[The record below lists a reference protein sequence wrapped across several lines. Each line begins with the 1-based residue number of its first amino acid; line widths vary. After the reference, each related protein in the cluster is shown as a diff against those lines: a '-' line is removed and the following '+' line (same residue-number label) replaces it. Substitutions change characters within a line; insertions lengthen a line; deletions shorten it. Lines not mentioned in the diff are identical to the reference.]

1 MIKSTGFKT
10 DWASMG
16 KHSVF
21 PVRTMP
27 PASQS
32 YVRYFLFL
40 LCDLTL
46 DKEQHMEGVGGS
58 GNTELSEN
66 EKALG

>member
-21 PVRTMP
+21 PVRIMP

-46 DKEQHMEGVGGS
+46 DKEQHMEG
-58 GNTELSEN
+58 LC
-66 EKALG
+66 